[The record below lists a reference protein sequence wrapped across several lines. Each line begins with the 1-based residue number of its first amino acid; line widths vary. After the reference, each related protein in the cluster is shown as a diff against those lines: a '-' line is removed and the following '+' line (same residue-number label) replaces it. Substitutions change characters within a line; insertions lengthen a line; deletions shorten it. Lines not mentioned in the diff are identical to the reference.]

1 MKLARFNIAHLNR
14 TMYIDFYKQVLFR
27 KSITSDT
34 IAKLNLLFPIAT
46 QHEKV
51 HFHPE
56 INYWHQTMWPLRR
69 SRIDPIR

>member
-14 TMYIDFYKQVLFR
+14 TVYIDFYKQVLFR

-34 IAKLNLLFPIAT
+34 ITRLNLLFPIAT
-46 QHEKV
+46 EHEKV

-56 INYWHQTMWPLRR
+56 INY
-69 SRIDPIR
+69 